1 MECPYYTRGVE
12 YQMQGAPGYIFIP
25 KVVSSVETQSNLPE
39 NLESAKDGR
48 TRGGKFS
55 LRKCSTNKL
64 YDKPKMVSKGMR
76 TYMGYGTWGRGGD
89 HQNHHLHHL
98 YNDHRDDQAGVER
111 LLAGWKLGLVDQ
123 LEAGLYRWSVGGR
136 DDG

>member
-1 MECPYYTRGVE
+1 
-12 YQMQGAPGYIFIP
+12 MQGSRGYIFIP

-55 LRKCSTNKL
+55 LRKCLTIKL
-64 YDKPKMVSKGMR
+64 YGKPKMVSKGMR

-89 HQNHHLHHL
+89 HQNHHL
-98 YNDHRDDQAGVER
+98 YNDRDDQAGVER
-111 LLAGWKLGLVDQ
+111 LLAGWKLGSVDQ

>member
-76 TYMGYGTWGRGGD
+76 TYTGSGG
-89 HQNHHLHHL
+89 
-98 YNDHRDDQAGVER
+98 
-111 LLAGWKLGLVDQ
+111 
-123 LEAGLYRWSVGGR
+123 
-136 DDG
+136 

>member
-1 MECPYYTRGVE
+1 MVRKHHGVTLLHTGVE
-12 YQMQGAPGYIFIP
+12 YQIHGARGYIFIP

-64 YDKPKMVSKGMR
+64 YNVDQL
-76 TYMGYGTWGRGGD
+76 GD

-111 LLAGWKLGLVDQ
+111 LLAGWKLGSVDQ